1 MRIQRFAV
9 LCVQYTLLIVALLVT
24 AGVSA
29 LTTMRVVLLS
39 QEVTVPSLIG
49 LRVPDAGPVAAHQGL
64 MLRVEGKRND
74 PQIPAEQILAQ
85 EPAAGAALKTNR
97 SVRVWI
103 SLGPRRLKV
112 PAVEGTSVRAAR
124 LALEQ
129 AGIDVGRLAEV
140 ADSADEGVVL
150 VQRPPAGETEV
161 LAAQGAALLASLGPS
176 SRDFVMPDVI
186 GRNADD
192 VLSELGRIGLKVT
205 ETRLRSYPGV
215 AAGVVLRQ
223 VPPAGFR
230 VGARTPISFDISRP
244 AS

>member
-9 LCVQYTLLIVALLVT
+9 LGVQYTLLVAALLVT
-24 AGVSA
+24 AAVSA

-49 LRVPDAGPVAAHQGL
+49 LRVPDAGPVAARQGL
-64 MLRVEGKRND
+64 LLRVEGKRND
-74 PQIPAEQILAQ
+74 AKVPADQILAQ
-85 EPAAGAALKTNR
+85 EPLAGAALKTNR

-103 SLGPRRLKV
+103 SLGPRRLNV

-129 AGIDVGRLAEV
+129 AGVDVGRLAEV
-140 ADSADEGVVL
+140 AAGADEGTVL

-161 LAAQGAALLASLGPS
+161 LAAEGASLLVSLGPS
-176 SRDFVMPDVI
+176 SHDFVMPDLI

-192 VLSELGRIGLKVT
+192 VLVALGQMGLKVT
-205 ETRLRSYPGV
+205 ETRYRSYPGI
-215 AAGVVLRQ
+215 APGVVLRQ

-230 VGARTPISFDISRP
+230 VGVRTPISFDISRP